1 MIKPNGAR
9 LAGVVVAV
17 LLVCLVT
24 LIARS
29 CGMPMQ
35 QAPSGDGTA
44 PAEQEPLADDTTIAE
59 EGRLVGSI
67 TTIVERQ
74 AKTVDWSHQKD
85 KIAFGKWANDGYVDV
100 YLMNPDGSDRECL
113 TCNKPGCPQ
122 KHNGNPAWHPAGD
135 YIVFTAEKED
145 NPEGYSQWASSR
157 RFNFTTDVDM
167 PRQFE
172 FRFQPKTGFLGIGFN
187 CS

>member
-1 MIKPNGAR
+1 MDDD
-9 LAGVVVAV
+9 LGVYAENDNVVGFS
-17 LLVCLVT
+17 
-24 LIARS
+24 RK
-29 CGMPMQ
+29 
-35 QAPSGDGTA
+35 
-44 PAEQEPLADDTTIAE
+44 E
-59 EGRLVGSI
+59 EGL
-67 TTIVERQ
+67 
-74 AKTVDWSHQKD
+74 
-85 KIAFGKWANDGYVDV
+85 AN
-100 YLMNPDGSDRECL
+100 PS
-113 TCNKPGCPQ
+113 
-122 KHNGNPAWHPAGD
+122 GD